1 MKKLF
6 PLVSVAL
13 LSACT
18 LSPSPVGTY
27 QGELPCADCEKI
39 SAELQLNPDNTYRYN
54 TVYFKRGKTYPFS
67 ENGVFTRGGENN
79 SVIKL
84 VNSDN
89 LTLKLGEGYVEVCDK
104 DGNTIKSEANYKL
117 QKVK

>member
-1 MKKLF
+1 MKKLL
-6 PLVSVAL
+6 PLISAAL

-18 LSPSPVGTY
+18 LTSSISGTY

-39 SAELQLNPDNTYRYN
+39 DAELQLNADNTYRYN

-67 ENGVFTRGGENN
+67 ETGTFTRSGEKNEI
-79 SVIKL
+79 IKL

-89 LTLKLGEGYVEVCDK
+89 ITLKLGEGYVELCDK
-104 DGNTIKSEANYKL
+104 EGKPIQTEANYKL
-117 QKVK
+117 RKIK

>member
-1 MKKLF
+1 MKKHLF
-6 PLVSVAL
+6 ILSAGL

-39 SAELQLNPDNTYRYN
+39 EAELQLNADNTYRYN

-67 ENGVFTRGGENN
+67 ETGSFTRSGDKKEI
-79 SVIKL
+79 IKL
-84 VNSDN
+84 VNADN
-89 LTLKLGEGYVEVCDK
+89 ITLKLGEGYVELCDK
-104 DGNTIKSEANYKL
+104 EGLPIQSEASYKL
-117 QKVK
+117 RKIK